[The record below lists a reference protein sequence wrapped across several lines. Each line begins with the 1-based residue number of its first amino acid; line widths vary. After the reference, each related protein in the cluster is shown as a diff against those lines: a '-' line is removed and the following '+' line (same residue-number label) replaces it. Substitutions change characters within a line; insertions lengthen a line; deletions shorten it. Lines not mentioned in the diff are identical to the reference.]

1 MNMFT
6 WREMLLKQDD
16 QGFKDGLNDA
26 RRRTV
31 EPITYQINQE
41 YQSGV
46 DIAQQLMATFDAAW
60 FDAAWNEK
68 LNIPIAGGT
77 VPFSN
82 AVDILTQL
90 KI

>member
-1 MNMFT
+1 MFT
-6 WREMLLKQDD
+6 LREMLLKRDG
-16 QGFKDGLNDA
+16 QGFTDGLNDA

-31 EPITYQINQE
+31 DPIAYQINRE
-41 YQSGV
+41 YRNGV
-46 DIAQQLMATFDAAW
+46 DIAQQLMATFDAV
-60 FDAAWNEK
+60 WNAN
-68 LNIPIAGGT
+68 LNTQIAGGT

>member
-1 MNMFT
+1 MFT
-6 WREMLLKQDD
+6 WREMLLKRDD
-16 QGFKDGLNDA
+16 QGFTDGLNDA
-26 RRRTV
+26 RRHTV
-31 EPITYQINQE
+31 DPIAYQINRE
-41 YQSGV
+41 YRNGV
-46 DIAQQLMATFDAAW
+46 DIAQQLMAT

-82 AVDILTQL
+82 TVDILTQL